1 MPTVEQIKFKT
12 DVCYIPSQGMLKA
25 QDSTQKLNLSE
36 QYILT
41 FLIDNHQRPV
51 TKEELLKVGWPDR
64 IVTEA
69 SLFQIIRALR
79 VKLQEQQKGDIIETL
94 PRVGY
99 QIRDFQRE
107 TVSLSQQEQEE
118 SVAEKTWIK
127 PALAVST
134 VAIMLGAVSWFYL
147 NKDPNIPTFE
157 VKHETIGTNKITYI
171 ALNAADLADLEQK
184 ADSIYQDN
192 VEIFDKSTIKNRIIY
207 MYKNMSG
214 AYSVAWCTTEDNS
227 NRCIPK
233 TDFSYRIS
241 PEKWPAFAKLSS
253 EQGEIFRDTPII
265 QTELSR
271 EPTAQVFTN
280 YMDGSGIKSKV
291 THYYI
296 SKEEDGEMNYSFMS
310 FITEKNSDY
319 HHALSI
325 RAAAVT
331 IDPSKSQFIATTRI
345 EPEMYHWA
353 YADDGL
359 NINKNKSI
367 ALNNEINLKN
377 KHNALSVNHTYLLY
391 HQDYLDLM
399 LSASRGLYW
408 VNNSQKVTELFRS
421 SVAQATKK

>member
-25 QDSTQKLNLSE
+25 NDSTQKLNLSE

-41 FLIDNHQRPV
+41 FLIENHHRPV

-79 VKLQEQQKGDIIETL
+79 VKLQEKQKGDIIETL

-107 TVSLSQQEQEE
+107 TISLSQQEQEE
-118 SVAEKTWIK
+118 KAAQRNWVK
-127 PALAVST
+127 PAIVVGALAVTLSSI
-134 VAIMLGAVSWFYL
+134 AWFYF
-147 NKDPNIPTFE
+147 NQDPDIPTFQ
-157 VKHETIGTNKITYI
+157 VKTETIGSNKITYI
-171 ALNAADLADLEQK
+171 ALTPTDLAELEQK
-184 ADSIYQDN
+184 ADAIYQGN
-192 VEIFDKSTIKNRIIY
+192 VEKFNKSTIKNRIIY
-207 MYKNMSG
+207 MYKTSRG
-214 AYSVAWCTTEDNS
+214 AYSVAWCRTKDNS
-227 NRCIPK
+227 DQCIPK
-233 TDFSYRIS
+233 TDFAYRIS
-241 PEKWPAFAKLSS
+241 PEKWGEFAKLSS

-296 SKEEDGEMNYSFMS
+296 SKEEDGEMNYSFIS

-331 IDPSKSQFIATTRI
+331 TEPSKSQFIATTRI
-345 EPEMYHWA
+345 DPEMYHWA
-353 YADDGL
+353 YSDKDKTID
-359 NINKNKSI
+359 NDKSI
-367 ALNNEINLKN
+367 VLNNEIGLKN
-377 KHNALSVNHTYLLY
+377 KHNALNVTHTYLLY

-421 SVAQATKK
+421 AVTKKHKE